1 VAGID
6 AWQSLAVVRQARGDV
21 GAALEARR
29 SAADAAR
36 AGQLKTREA
45 MLTINMC
52 FALTTVGAGT
62 EARLAIEN
70 GIAIAQAIGS
80 PGVERHGKMIL
91 LCWTATFG
99 TDSSLDAL
107 LVETRGVAGAALAGS
122 WVPHDR
128 ATLGV
133 LFYRGMELLRTGGGE
148 ADARTL
154 LKIATQGYRAT
165 KMLDVEPVARGLWA
179 EAERRCGNAEQARTL
194 ASEAAAQLDD
204 GSASLLNEAPVFLAL
219 HDACVDLGQ
228 LHEARQA
235 IVRGVP
241 RLVTRVRGLAGT
253 PYARAFL
260 TQLTPN
266 AGLLAAAEGY
276 GLVPA
281 EVSGVLVGSG

>member
-1 VAGID
+1 
-6 AWQSLAVVRQARGDV
+6 
-21 GAALEARR
+21 
-29 SAADAAR
+29 
-36 AGQLKTREA
+36 
-45 MLTINMC
+45 
-52 FALTTVGAGT
+52 
-62 EARLAIEN
+62 
-70 GIAIAQAIGS
+70 
-80 PGVERHGKMIL
+80 
-91 LCWTATFG
+91 
-99 TDSSLDAL
+99 
-107 LVETRGVAGAALAGS
+107 
-122 WVPHDR
+122 
-128 ATLGV
+128 
-133 LFYRGMELLRTGGGE
+133 
-148 ADARTL
+148 

>member
-1 VAGID
+1 
-6 AWQSLAVVRQARGDV
+6 
-21 GAALEARR
+21 
-29 SAADAAR
+29 
-36 AGQLKTREA
+36 
-45 MLTINMC
+45 MLTINMG

-62 EARLAIEN
+62 EARLAIES

-133 LFYRGMELLRTGGGE
+133 LFYRGMELLRAPGGE
-148 ADARTL
+148 NDARSL
-154 LKIATQGYRAT
+154 LKTATQGYRAT

-179 EAERRCGNAEQARTL
+179 EAERRCGNAEQARAL

-219 HDACVDLGQ
+219 HDACVDLGHLQ
-228 LHEARQA
+228 EARQA
-235 IVRGVP
+235 IVRAVP

-276 GLVPA
+276 DLVPP
-281 EVSGVLVGSG
+281 EVTGVLLGSG